1 VDIWS
6 DVACPWCYIGKSRLE
21 AALREFE
28 HRDEVEIRYHSFE
41 LAPDAPTSGPGEHG
55 QLLAAKYGLSPA
67 EAQQAL
73 DRVRSAAAGD
83 GLELRFDLARSGPTF
98 DAHRLLHLAAA
109 RGVQAA
115 AKERLMR
122 AHFSEGADVA
132 DHDTLVRL
140 GREAGLDEAE
150 LRTVLGSRAYADEVR
165 ADEAQ
170 ARQLGISGVPFF
182 VVDGKYGV
190 SGAQP
195 VEVFAQLL
203 ARVWSERP
211 PVTVVSGPDQ
221 GEACALDGG
230 AC

>member
-1 VDIWS
+1 
-6 DVACPWCYIGKSRLE
+6 
-21 AALREFE
+21 
-28 HRDEVEIRYHSFE
+28 
-41 LAPDAPTSGPGEHG
+41 
-55 QLLAAKYGLSPA
+55 
-67 EAQQAL
+67 
-73 DRVRSAAAGD
+73 
-83 GLELRFDLARSGPTF
+83 
-98 DAHRLLHLAAA
+98 
-109 RGVQAA
+109 
-115 AKERLMR
+115 MR

-150 LRTVLGSRAYADEVR
+150 LRTVLGSRAYADDVR